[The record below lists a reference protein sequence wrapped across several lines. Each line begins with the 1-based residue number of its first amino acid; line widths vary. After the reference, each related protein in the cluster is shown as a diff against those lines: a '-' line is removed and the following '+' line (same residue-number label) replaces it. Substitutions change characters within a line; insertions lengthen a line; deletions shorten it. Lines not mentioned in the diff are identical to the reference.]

1 MPVPASLGQLS
12 QTASM
17 NSPAGGENV
26 FPDQDDYERQ
36 QFANDAI
43 LRDGAHQWLTG
54 VSGTN
59 TVTGSTAA
67 SSAVSAYAAGQ
78 VFRFVAAGAN
88 TGAVTLNVNGLGAKA
103 VTKRGATAL
112 AAGDIAAGSVVTVV
126 YDGTQFQM
134 LDPADAVQT
143 GGNQTVAGVKT
154 FTSPPVVPTA
164 TDSNQAVNKGQL
176 DGASYGRLLA
186 VRVFTV
192 AQSGTTY
199 TPTAGT
205 KAVLV
210 YAQGAGGSSGALPA
224 TGSGQW
230 CAAQGAEAGACGV
243 AYFSTGFS
251 GVTLTIGAS
260 VAPTVGNSGIR
271 GGTTS
276 FGSLLVAT
284 GGAGSVA
291 ATVVSNSVLPTS
303 ASVSVAPTVTGA
315 MWMHGGNPGGRVTG
329 TPGGFIAAGDGG
341 SSYFGSGGVAGYV
354 GTGIQ
359 TAIGVSGS
367 GYGQGAAGSA
377 NGSLSGAQPG
387 VKGGDGCILVYEYA

>member
-67 SSAVSAYAAGQ
+67 ASAVSAYAAGQ
-78 VFRFVAAGAN
+78 AFRFVAAGAN

-112 AAGDIAAGSVVTVV
+112 AADDIAAGSVVTVV

-164 TDSNQAVNKGQL
+164 TASNQAVNKGQ
-176 DGASYGRLLA
+176 AEAMPGRLLA
-186 VRVFTV
+186 VRYLTG
-192 AQSGTTY
+192 SGTY
-199 TPTAGT
+199 TPTAGAASYIAEGVGGGAAGGGCFAT
-205 KAVLV
+205 SSGQLAGGSGGGSGAFFRHSSTSMTPVS
-210 YAQGAGGSSGALPA
+210 YSCGAGGVGSAG
-224 TGSGQW
+224 GSGGDGGDTTFGPVTAPGGKGGVEGANLPIHSTSMAIPTPAAAASTGASLINAAGTSGLVGLAIGQQW
-230 CAAQGAEAGACGV
+230 FGGAGASSPLGVGGGTTYAGIAAAPGTGFGAGGAGACAIGP
-243 AYFSTGFS
+243 APS
-251 GVTLTIGAS
+251 LAGAS
-260 VAPTVGNSGIR
+260 
-271 GGTTS
+271 
-276 FGSLLVAT
+276 
-284 GGAGSVA
+284 GA
-291 ATVVSNSVLPTS
+291 
-303 ASVSVAPTVTGA
+303 
-315 MWMHGGNPGGRVTG
+315 PGGIV
-329 TPGGFIAAGDGG
+329 
-341 SSYFGSGGVAGYV
+341 
-354 GTGIQ
+354 
-359 TAIGVSGS
+359 
-367 GYGQGAAGSA
+367 
-377 NGSLSGAQPG
+377 
-387 VKGGDGCILVYEYA
+387 VYEYS

>member
-1 MPVPASLGQLS
+1 MPVPATLGQLS

-88 TGAVTLNVNGLGAKA
+88 TGAVTLNVNGLGAKT

-164 TDSNQAVNKGQL
+164 TASNQAVNKGQL
-176 DGASYGRLLA
+176 DAAVAAIVGVPAGAVIPFGMQTPPPGWLVCDGSA
-186 VRVFTV
+186 VSRTTYAELF
-192 AQSGTTY
+192 AAIGTTW
-199 TPTAGT
+199 G
-205 KAVLV
+205 
-210 YAQGAGGSSGALPA
+210 
-224 TGSGQW
+224 
-230 CAAQGAEAGACGV
+230 
-243 AYFSTGFS
+243 
-251 GVTLTIGAS
+251 
-260 VAPTVGNSGIR
+260 
-271 GGTTS
+271 
-276 FGSLLVAT
+276 
-284 GGAGSVA
+284 
-291 ATVVSNSVLPTS
+291 
-303 ASVSVAPTVTGA
+303 
-315 MWMHGGNPGGRVTG
+315 
-329 TPGGFIAAGDGG
+329 AGDGSTTFNLPELRGEHIRGWSG
-341 SSYFGSGGVAGYV
+341 SRPGVDVGRIFGSWQAATRVIRDWWGDNGLGRDAMDAPVYLASSDGEDNQRVWDGLLTKWGGQNQGDLPAHIDGVRVRVRNVAMLY
-354 GTGIQ
+354 
-359 TAIGVSGS
+359 
-367 GYGQGAAGSA
+367 
-377 NGSLSGAQPG
+377 
-387 VKGGDGCILVYEYA
+387 CIKT

>member
-1 MPVPASLGQLS
+1 MPVPTSLGQLS

-17 NSPAGGENV
+17 NSPPGGENV

-112 AAGDIAAGSVVTVV
+112 AAGDIAAGSVVTVA

-164 TDSNQAVNKGQL
+164 TDSNQAVNKGQMEAYGL
-176 DGASYGRLLA
+176 AKTSNLSDVANPAIALSNLGGLSAAS
-186 VRVFTV
+186 FPNT
-192 AQSGTTY
+192 
-199 TPTAGT
+199 
-205 KAVLV
+205 
-210 YAQGAGGSSGALPA
+210 
-224 TGSGQW
+224 
-230 CAAQGAEAGACGV
+230 
-243 AYFSTGFS
+243 
-251 GVTLTIGAS
+251 
-260 VAPTVGNSGIR
+260 GNSITLPDGTIVKWGR
-271 GGTTS
+271 GV
-276 FGSLLVAT
+276 GST
-284 GGAGSVA
+284 
-291 ATVVSNSVLPTS
+291 
-303 ASVSVAPTVTGA
+303 
-315 MWMHGGNPGGRVTG
+315 
-329 TPGGFIAAGDGG
+329 
-341 SSYFGSGGVAGYV
+341 SGGVAVSFPIPFPSQIESVLVSSGSNGESIANPHTYNL
-354 GTGIQ
+354 GTGGFSVAINFGAGPTTYFADPFQ
-359 TAIGVSGS
+359 WIAIGR
-367 GYGQGAAGSA
+367 
-377 NGSLSGAQPG
+377 
-387 VKGGDGCILVYEYA
+387 